1 MDALKEEVT
10 KYKEDS
16 EMKDTQISKYEA
28 QVKEL
33 QSAAKDAKHTDYT
46 PKDEDSDRDYK
57 NIDASAGDDSYANID
72 VSAGDEDYTNINTT
86 DEGTSYANIN
96 TSDLEKAEDTSQRE
110 EECGPEDYGAP
121 YVNVK
126 VDEDNEGENKD
137 EKKQD
142 EGEKKKDGEDNS
154 EKKKDGEDNSEK
166 KTDEDGFDAIAK
178 TETLTSASQLSR
190 AKVSTTIKRKPPSR
204 GLLRRA
210 AEESGSQ
217 GDLFGV
223 GETEEGDYV
232 NMPVNPAV
240 REPTQKTKVESKMDE
255 ANDQPI
261 DVKDD
266 QHKEQ
271 VCYVFRKFH

>member
-1 MDALKEEVT
+1 MDALKEEVK

-16 EMKDTQISKYEA
+16 EKKDTQISKYEA

-33 QSAAKDAKHTDYT
+33 QSAAKDAKHTDDT

-57 NIDASAGDDSYANID
+57 NIDTSAGDDSYANID

-86 DEGTSYANIN
+86 AEGTSYANIN
-96 TSDLEKAEDTSQRE
+96 TSDLEKAEDTSQGE

-126 VDEDNEGENKD
+126 VDEDDDEGEGENKD
-137 EKKQD
+137 EKKKDKED
-142 EGEKKKDGEDNS
+142 EG

-166 KTDEDGFDAIAK
+166 KTDEDGFDVIAK
-178 TETLTSASQLSR
+178 TETLTSTSQLSR
-190 AKVSTTIKRKPPSR
+190 AKVSTTLKRKPPSR

-240 REPTQKTKVESKMDE
+240 REPTQKTKEESKMDE
-255 ANDQPI
+255 ADDKPI

-266 QHKEQ
+266 QHKEK